1 MSYLYELWEDF
12 ISLLLPRLC
21 HACGDHLLRN
31 EHLICTQCF
40 ISIPRTNYHLTRG
53 NPVEQLFWGRCLI
66 NRAAAFSYYSRGSR
80 IRRLI
85 HRLKYDGIKEI
96 GFELGKIYGLA
107 LKNSELMNDIDLI
120 IPVPLHKSRQR
131 SRGFNQSECIAGGIA
146 EVTGCRMETKTLVR
160 IRSSDTQTK
169 RSRYERWM
177 NVEGIFMVTDPQK
190 IDGKHILLVD
200 DVITTGSTLD
210 ACASELLK
218 TENVKVSIAA
228 LAVSVR

>member
-1 MSYLYELWEDF
+1 MSYLYDLWEDL

-31 EHLICTQCF
+31 ENLICTQCY
-40 ISIPRTNYHLTRG
+40 ISIPRTNYHLTAD

-66 NRAAAFSYYSRGSR
+66 SSAAAFSFYTRGSR
-80 IRRLI
+80 IRKLI
-85 HRLKYDGIKEI
+85 HKLKYDGLKEI
-96 GFELGKIYGLA
+96 GFELGKIYGLN
-107 LKNSELMNDIDLI
+107 LKNSGFTDDMDLI

-131 SRGFNQSECIAGGIA
+131 SRGFNQSEYIARGIA
-146 EVTGCRMETKTLVR
+146 EVTGLPVEINILDR

-169 RSRYERWM
+169 RSRFERWM
-177 NVEGIFMVTDPQK
+177 NVEGIFKVADSEK